1 MPAMDLGMDEDLMA
15 SVEPVG
21 GGARPRT
28 GGRTRVEPM
37 EWRSSKRDGADVL
50 ITADESSSSSHP
62 CAKREDVNANVR
74 TAGGVTIV
82 NESGGALLDG
92 SFDEDANRRA
102 FAEALREW
110 RSGGEEKNTEA
121 PEETTSG
128 SPLVVRES
136 TRPATA
142 AAEMNVQTDGTGP
155 KGLYVGAKKSGSP
168 AGKSSKPIHTA
179 KPGAS
184 YFERLFAKNVE
195 RMAGKKVSDQMRAK

>member
-1 MPAMDLGMDEDLMA
+1 MDLGMDEDLMA

-62 CAKREDVNANVR
+62 SAKREDTTNVR

-110 RSGGEEKNTEA
+110 RSGGEEKNNEA
-121 PEETTSG
+121 PDETSSG

>member
-1 MPAMDLGMDEDLMA
+1 M
-15 SVEPVG
+15 
-21 GGARPRT
+21 
-28 GGRTRVEPM
+28 EPM

-62 CAKREDVNANVR
+62 SAKREDATNANVR

-110 RSGGEEKNTEA
+110 RSGGEEKNNEL
-121 PEETTSG
+121 PDETSSG

-168 AGKSSKPIHTA
+168 AGKSSKPLHTA

-195 RMAGKKVSDQMRAK
+195 RMAGKKVSDQMRVK